1 MISRGLARMKAT
13 ENPLINKFGCY
24 FSWLWLFRYM
34 YIGMVKKEFKGRY
47 RNSVLG
53 YFWHLLTPIV
63 LIITYYVMFNVIFG
77 KGIPNYWL
85 YLSSGVFAFSVLMG
99 SITGGCG
106 MMISSA
112 GMITKTVFPR
122 EIIVF
127 AKVTVNIITALI
139 SYAII
144 ILLSLTTGGLTINI
158 MLFPLC
164 VILLFLMSSGIAL
177 LLSSVCVYYRDLQY
191 VISSISICF
200 MFATPIFYIPN
211 QINNEL
217 LHMINVVNPLTYMV
231 EAFHNVI
238 YYGNEVF
245 TINFLICFF
254 ISVLIFIL
262 GLFVF
267 KKLEK
272 NFAERL

>member
-1 MISRGLARMKAT
+1 MKAS
-13 ENPLINKFGCY
+13 ENSVIHKIGCY

-34 YIGMVKKEFKGRY
+34 YTGMVKKEFKGRY

-77 KGIPNYWL
+77 RGIPNYWL

-106 MMISSA
+106 MIISSA
-112 GMITKTVFPR
+112 GMVTKTVFPR

-127 AKVTVNIITALI
+127 AKVTVNLITALI

-144 ILLSLTTGGLTINI
+144 IVLCIIMGNLTINMI
-158 MLFPLC
+158 LFPIC
-164 VILLFLMSSGIAL
+164 VILLFLMSGGIAL
-177 LLSSVCVYYRDLQY
+177 LLSSLCVYQRDLQY
-191 VISSISICF
+191 IISSVSICF
-200 MFATPIFYIPN
+200 MFATPIFYMPN
-211 QINNEL
+211 QINSGL
-217 LHMINVVNPLTYMV
+217 LHTINVVNPLTYMV

-238 YYGNEVF
+238 YYGNGVSM
-245 TINFLICFF
+245 INFLICLL
-254 ISVLIFIL
+254 ISVSIFML

-272 NFAERL
+272 KFAERL